1 MPLRCTFTNPE
12 ESTMRALLCT
22 ALVALT
28 ACAAAPTPSHAG
40 NLLDLAVV
48 DRDTGETLR
57 TYRDHGKLYVAGT
70 PGHRYSVR
78 MINRTGGRVMT
89 VLSVDGVNAITGQT
103 ASTNQSG
110 YVLSPWESAEIAGWR
125 KSDDEIAQFNFTA
138 LPDSYAAR
146 TGRPANV
153 GVIGVAV
160 FTEREYPIR
169 KRDDEIARAEPATP
183 APSVNEGLA
192 GGRAQDSAA
201 AGVAQPSAAPE
212 RQVEKDAAKSRA
224 FAKTEERLGTGHG
237 AREYSHIDTTTFE
250 RSSSWPAEQV
260 SIYYDSYRNLV
271 AQGVIARPI
280 ARQDPQPFPNGFV
293 ADPPA
298 R

>member
-1 MPLRCTFTNPE
+1 
-12 ESTMRALLCT
+12 MRALLSA
-22 ALVALT
+22 ALIAALT
-28 ACAAAPTPSHAG
+28 ACAAAPVPAHAG
-40 NLLDLAVV
+40 NLLDFAVV
-48 DRDTGETLR
+48 DRDTGESLR

-78 MINRTGGRVMT
+78 MINRTGGRILT
-89 VLSVDGVNAITGQT
+89 VLSVDGVNAISGQT
-103 ASTNQSG
+103 ASANQSG

-146 TGRPANV
+146 TGRPDNV

-160 FTEREYPIR
+160 FTEREYPVR
-169 KRDDEIARAEPATP
+169 KRDYEYSRDEAKP
-183 APSVNEGLA
+183 APSIEGGLA
-192 GGRAQDSAA
+192 GRAQGSANA
-201 AGVAQPSAAPE
+201 TGAMQPAAPASAPAE
-212 RQVEKDAAKSRA
+212 RQAEADKDARA
-224 FAKTEERLGTGHG
+224 LAKTEQRLGTGHG

-260 SIYYDSYRNLV
+260 AVYYDSYRNLV
-271 AQGVIARPI
+271 AQGIIERPLAR
-280 ARQDPQPFPNGFV
+280 RDPQPFPNGFV
-293 ADPPA
+293 PDPPA

>member
-1 MPLRCTFTNPE
+1 
-12 ESTMRALLCT
+12 MRALLST
-22 ALVALT
+22 ALVVALT
-28 ACAAAPTPSHAG
+28 ACAAAPTTSSAG

-57 TYRDHGKLYVAGT
+57 TYRDHGKVYVAGT

-78 MINRTGGRVMT
+78 MVNRTGGRVMT

-103 ASTNQSG
+103 ASANQSG

-125 KSDDEIAQFNFTA
+125 KSGDEIAQFNFTA

-160 FTEREYPIR
+160 FTEREYPMR
-169 KRDDEIARAEPATP
+169 KRDDELSRAEPPAP

-192 GGRAQDSAA
+192 GRAQDSAA
-201 AGVAQPSAAPE
+201 AGAMQPSSAP
-212 RQVEKDAAKSRA
+212 VEKDKKA
-224 FAKTEERLGTGHG
+224 FAKSEERLGTGHG
-237 AREYSHIDTTTFE
+237 AREYSHIESTTFE
-250 RSSSWPAEQV
+250 RSTSWPAEQV
-260 SIYYDSYRNLV
+260 AIYYDSYRNLV
-271 AQGVIARPI
+271 AQGIIARPI
-280 ARQDPQPFPNGFV
+280 ARQDPQPFPNGYV
-293 ADPPA
+293 PDPPA

>member
-1 MPLRCTFTNPE
+1 
-12 ESTMRALLCT
+12 MRALLSA
-22 ALVALT
+22 ALIAALA
-28 ACAAAPTPSHAG
+28 ACAAAPTPSRAG

-78 MINRTGGRVMT
+78 MVNRTGGRVLT
-89 VLSVDGVNAITGQT
+89 ILSVDGVNAITGQT
-103 ASTNQSG
+103 ASASQSG

-146 TGRPANV
+146 TGRPDNV

-160 FTEREYPIR
+160 FTEREYPAR
-169 KRDDEIARAEPATP
+169 KRDLDYSRMEPP
-183 APSVNEGLA
+183 AKPSMDDSVA
-192 GGRAQDSAA
+192 GRAQNSTG
-201 AGVAQPSAAPE
+201 AGGIQPAAPASAPAPAE
-212 RQVEKDAAKSRA
+212 REVDKDSRSL
-224 FAKTEERLGTGHG
+224 AKTEQRLGTGHG

-260 SIYYDSYRNLV
+260 SVYYDSYRNLV
-271 AQGVIARPI
+271 AQGIIERPI
-280 ARQDPQPFPNGFV
+280 ARRDPQPFPNGFV
-293 ADPPA
+293 PDPPA